1 MAHNLVNTN
10 TSVKLDELLK
20 YDSTVFALIFVAS
33 FALLFIVAVTA
44 TLLTWPWR
52 SWLPGAEGA
61 TSIIG
66 GVKSAVYTFMSHL
79 T

>member
-10 TSVKLDELLK
+10 GAVKVDELLK
-20 YDSTVFALIFVAS
+20 NDSAVFALIFVAS
-33 FALLFIVAVTA
+33 FALLLMVAIAA
-44 TLLTWPWR
+44 TLLTWHWR

-61 TSIIG
+61 TSMIG